1 MTELDEEKAAK
12 LREEIEENNK
22 GTILNKSLRGKNSK

>member
-1 MTELDEEKAAK
+1 MAELDEEKAAK